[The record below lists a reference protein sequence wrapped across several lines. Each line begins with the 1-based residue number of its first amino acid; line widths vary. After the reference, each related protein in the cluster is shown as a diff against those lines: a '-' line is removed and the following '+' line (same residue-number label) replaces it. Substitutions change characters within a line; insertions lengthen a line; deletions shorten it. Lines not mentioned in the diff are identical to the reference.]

1 MTEWT
6 ETLSERGMRVNMK
19 KSQVMM
25 VARTEEQ
32 VKPIKIMSAGKEL
45 MQVESY
51 NYLGTQIHQTGKL
64 QPEIR
69 NRVQKATSA
78 YFAINNIIFG
88 KKEIERKTKTRVQKA
103 IIEPILLYGCESWVP
118 SKNDQSRV
126 NAVQMKPLR
135 RIVGKTRRDRIR
147 NDRIRE
153 ELQQEPIVK
162 RIEDQQ
168 LSWFGHVCRME
179 ESRKTKQFAEAR
191 TQGRRPI
198 GRPRSTW
205 EEIVKEVAKKRGKSL
220 IQLRALASERDE
232 YKKWIRGNP
241 PTLQRWH

>member
-1 MTEWT
+1 MVGRWNMKPVYAQALVYADNIVLISDTENKLQTAMTEWT

-78 YFAINNIIFG
+78 YFSINNIIFG
-88 KKEIERKTKTRVQKA
+88 KKEIERKTKTRVQKN
-103 IIEPILLYGCESWVP
+103 I
-118 SKNDQSRV
+118 
-126 NAVQMKPLR
+126 
-135 RIVGKTRRDRIR
+135 
-147 NDRIRE
+147 
-153 ELQQEPIVK
+153 
-162 RIEDQQ
+162 
-168 LSWFGHVCRME
+168 
-179 ESRKTKQFAEAR
+179 
-191 TQGRRPI
+191 
-198 GRPRSTW
+198 
-205 EEIVKEVAKKRGKSL
+205 
-220 IQLRALASERDE
+220 
-232 YKKWIRGNP
+232 
-241 PTLQRWH
+241 